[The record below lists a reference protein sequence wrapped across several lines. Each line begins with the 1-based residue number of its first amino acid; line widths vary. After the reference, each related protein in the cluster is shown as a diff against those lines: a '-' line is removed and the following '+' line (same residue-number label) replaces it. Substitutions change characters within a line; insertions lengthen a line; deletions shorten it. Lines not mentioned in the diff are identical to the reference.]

1 MQSELKLSVV
11 AGGSYETPLLP
22 RASCRREAG
31 GNKATWIPRPG
42 SSKVIDL
49 YFREKRFEVTQE
61 GRGPQGRPRFLVN
74 RTRKPD
80 GKLLQGRDITE
91 LIQKLD
97 FFWSDLIEVPVRLD
111 RIEGKID
118 RIAKAVAVETA
129 PSGLQGQTLG
139 GFSRMPL
146 PVIRASEE
154 MTAATEEEKARLL
167 TELEAEKEKNARLS
181 DELAALKRHTSRG
194 IQRTEGFKSKIL
206 IVRPE
211 LIESVKSLSADV
223 KPAEARNIAMVIH
236 QFSYLL
242 EKGFGKDLGD
252 GRYIYGS
259 YPELQSEY
267 FPIWSERTLQR
278 TLLAGEH
285 FGLVKS
291 KQPERNCSRRKYYA
305 LTSEGANLASSGKKA
320 SSMPQNGT
328 LQDDAKMASSSY
340 IKNKNSSKHEHDHD
354 YGSSSSHQHDHVHG
368 PYGCS
373 VVELQPPEQDL
384 LNQIEELTERENRT
398 EHYRTT
404 WSMRIRDHPND
415 VFKAIGQTRLDAREG
430 KIKKSIGGMLNW
442 HFEKF
447 RKASAKAPR
456 K

>member
-1 MQSELKLSVV
+1 
-11 AGGSYETPLLP
+11 
-22 RASCRREAG
+22 
-31 GNKATWIPRPG
+31 
-42 SSKVIDL
+42 
-49 YFREKRFEVTQE
+49 
-61 GRGPQGRPRFLVN
+61 
-74 RTRKPD
+74 
-80 GKLLQGRDITE
+80 
-91 LIQKLD
+91 
-97 FFWSDLIEVPVRLD
+97 
-111 RIEGKID
+111 
-118 RIAKAVAVETA
+118 
-129 PSGLQGQTLG
+129 
-139 GFSRMPL
+139 
-146 PVIRASEE
+146 
-154 MTAATEEEKARLL
+154 
-167 TELEAEKEKNARLS
+167 
-181 DELAALKRHTSRG
+181 
-194 IQRTEGFKSKIL
+194 
-206 IVRPE
+206 
-211 LIESVKSLSADV
+211 
-223 KPAEARNIAMVIH
+223 MVIH

-354 YGSSSSHQHDHVHG
+354 YGSSSSSSHQHDHVHG

-456 K
+456 KWATRRAHYSSRGLMGWGDRINSKKSKRIWRISFLHSGRRLTLHALAAGQLSNGSINAQM